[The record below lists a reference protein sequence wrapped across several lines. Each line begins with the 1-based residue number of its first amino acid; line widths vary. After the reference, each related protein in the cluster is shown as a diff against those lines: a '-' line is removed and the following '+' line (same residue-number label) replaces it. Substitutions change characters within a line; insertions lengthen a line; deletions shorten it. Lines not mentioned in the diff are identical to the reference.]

1 MCGIWCYFNGTSLK
15 SPEKNLKHR
24 GPDDT
29 NSITT
34 PTFSMGF
41 THLAINGKAVQPFYE
56 DDLALVCNGEIY
68 NYREL
73 ATLYNIPIKEGD
85 SDCSILPALFRKC
98 TTVDEFC
105 RVLDGEFSIIIV
117 DRGVLTVVRD
127 PFGVRPLFENRNS
140 FASEAK
146 AFEGM
151 CRQFPPGMYL
161 QHGLYTRYHT
171 LPRSLP
177 TMEYDIAVST
187 VRSEL
192 LRAVQKR
199 TISDKPIGALLSG
212 GLDSSLV
219 VAILSKSIPN
229 LKTFSIGLADSED
242 LKYAAIVA
250 KHCRTNHHQITIT
263 EKQYQ
268 DAIPLVISAIE
279 SADVTTV
286 RASVGNWLLG
296 KYIKA
301 NTNIKVVLNGD
312 GSDEVCGGY
321 KYFKRSPSM
330 QAFDT
335 ECRRLLGDIH
345 FFDGLRSD
353 RCISA
358 HGLEPRTPYLDKGF
372 VDAVLS
378 VPIEYRF
385 TTIEKALLR
394 NAFRGYLPDNVLYR
408 RKEAFSDGMSQNVPW
423 KTIPNEEAYY
433 KQIYDSM
440 YPAGLVPYKW
450 MPRWCPET
458 SDPSAKTICL
468 TPLQG
473 KQDTA

>member
-1 MCGIWCYFNGTSLK
+1 
-15 SPEKNLKHR
+15 
-24 GPDDT
+24 
-29 NSITT
+29 
-34 PTFSMGF
+34 
-41 THLAINGKAVQPFYE
+41 
-56 DDLALVCNGEIY
+56 
-68 NYREL
+68 
-73 ATLYNIPIKEGD
+73 
-85 SDCSILPALFRKC
+85 
-98 TTVDEFC
+98 
-105 RVLDGEFSIIIV
+105 
-117 DRGVLTVVRD
+117 
-127 PFGVRPLFENRNS
+127 
-140 FASEAK
+140 
-146 AFEGM
+146 
-151 CRQFPPGMYL
+151 
-161 QHGLYTRYHT
+161 
-171 LPRSLP
+171 
-177 TMEYDIAVST
+177 
-187 VRSEL
+187 
-192 LRAVQKR
+192 
-199 TISDKPIGALLSG
+199 
-212 GLDSSLV
+212 LV

-378 VPIEYRF
+378 VPIRSAPVPSCSCG
-385 TTIEKALLR
+385 TTML
-394 NAFRGYLPDNVLYR
+394 
-408 RKEAFSDGMSQNVPW
+408 
-423 KTIPNEEAYY
+423 
-433 KQIYDSM
+433 
-440 YPAGLVPYKW
+440 
-450 MPRWCPET
+450 
-458 SDPSAKTICL
+458 
-468 TPLQG
+468 
-473 KQDTA
+473 